1 MKELQKPER
10 IYIEEFDIYVKPRLS
25 DAEIQ
30 QIANN
35 VIKFKTWAERERTM
49 NLMMFVYATEMGDK
63 PDEVNALDYDLMN
76 ECGVFSAVWST
87 IHNAHSILDAIN
99 FSESILLALSQI
111 AENLPEM
118 LKPIG
123 EVLKRHGKSTEKQS

>member
-10 IYIEEFDIYVKPRLS
+10 IYIEKFDIYVKPRLS

-49 NLMMFVYATEMGDK
+49 NLMMFIYATEMS
-63 PDEVNALDYDLMN
+63 DEDEINALDYDLMN
-76 ECGVFSAVWST
+76 ECGVFNTVWNT
-87 IHNAHSILDAIN
+87 IHNASSILDAIE
-99 FSESILLALSQI
+99 FSESTLLALSQI

-123 EVLKRHGKSTEKQS
+123 EVLKRHGKST

>member
-49 NLMMFVYATEMGDK
+49 NLMMFIYATEMS
-63 PDEVNALDYDLMN
+63 DEDEINALDYDLMN
-76 ECGVFSAVWST
+76 ECGVFNTVWNT
-87 IHNAHSILDAIN
+87 IHNAHSILDAIE

-123 EVLKRHGKSTEKQS
+123 EVLKRHGKSTQE

>member
-10 IYIEEFDIYVKPRLS
+10 IYIEKFDIYVKPRLS

-35 VIKFKTWAERERTM
+35 VIKFKTWAEREKTM
-49 NLMMFVYATEMGDK
+49 NIMMFVYATEIS
-63 PDEVNALDYDLMN
+63 DEDEINALDYDLMN
-76 ECGVFSAVWST
+76 ECGVFNTVWST
-87 IHNAHSILDAIN
+87 IHNAYSILDAIE
-99 FSESILLALSQI
+99 FSESTLLALSQI

-123 EVLKRHGKSTEKQS
+123 EVLKRHGKSTKKQS

>member
-10 IYIEEFDIYVKPRLS
+10 IYIEKFDIYVKPRLS

-49 NLMMFVYATEMGDK
+49 NLMMFIYATEIS
-63 PDEVNALDYDLMN
+63 DEDEINALDYDLMN
-76 ECGVFSAVWST
+76 ECDVFNTVWNT
-87 IHNAHSILDAIN
+87 IHNAYSILDAIE
-99 FSESILLALSQI
+99 FSESTLLALSQI

-123 EVLKRHGKSTEKQS
+123 EVLKRHGKSTQE

>member
-35 VIKFKTWAERERTM
+35 VIKLKTWAEREKTM
-49 NLMMFVYATEMGDK
+49 NLMLFIYATEMADK
-63 PDEVNALDYDLMN
+63 PDEINALDYDLMN
-76 ECGVFSAVWST
+76 ECGVFSAVW
-87 IHNAHSILDAIN
+87 HNVKNAYSIVDAID

-123 EVLKRHGKSTEKQS
+123 EVLKRHGKFTQE

>member
-1 MKELQKPER
+1 MKELKKPER
-10 IYIEEFDIYVKPRLS
+10 VYIEEFDIYVKPRLS

-35 VIKFKTWAERERTM
+35 VIKFKTWAEREKTM
-49 NLMMFVYATEMGDK
+49 NLMMFVYATEMADK

-76 ECGVFSAVWST
+76 ECGVFGAIW
-87 IHNAHSILDAIN
+87 HNIQNAYSVVDAID
-99 FSESILLALSQI
+99 FSESALLALSQI

-123 EVLKRHGKSTEKQS
+123 EVLKRHGRATEK

>member
-30 QIANN
+30 QICNN
-35 VIKFKTWAERERTM
+35 AIKFKTWAERERTI
-49 NLMMFVYATEMGDK
+49 NLMMFIYATEIADK

-76 ECGVFSAVWST
+76 ECGVF
-87 IHNAHSILDAIN
+87 NAIWGNVKNAYNVFEAIG
-99 FSESILLALSQI
+99 FSESTLLALSQI

-123 EVLKRHGKSTEKQS
+123 EVLKRHGKPAEKQS

>member
-10 IYIEEFDIYVKPRLS
+10 IYIEKFDIYVKPRLS

-49 NLMMFVYATEMGDK
+49 NLMMFIYATEMS
-63 PDEVNALDYDLMN
+63 DEDEINALDYDLMN
-76 ECGVFSAVWST
+76 ECGVFNTVWNT
-87 IHNAHSILDAIN
+87 IHNAYSILDAIE

-123 EVLKRHGKSTEKQS
+123 EVLKRHGKST

>member
-49 NLMMFVYATEMGDK
+49 NLMMFIYATEIS
-63 PDEVNALDYDLMN
+63 DEDEINALDYDLMN
-76 ECGVFSAVWST
+76 ECGVFNTVWNT
-87 IHNAHSILDAIN
+87 IHNAYSILDAIE
-99 FSESILLALSQI
+99 FSESTLLALSQI

-123 EVLKRHGKSTEKQS
+123 EVLKRHGKST

>member
-10 IYIEEFDIYVKPRLS
+10 IYIEKFDIYVKPRLS

-49 NLMMFVYATEMGDK
+49 NLMMFIYATEIS
-63 PDEVNALDYDLMN
+63 DEEEINALDYDLMN
-76 ECGVFSAVWST
+76 ECGVFNTVWNT
-87 IHNAHSILDAIN
+87 IHNASSILDAIE

>member
-10 IYIEEFDIYVKPRLS
+10 IYIEKFDIYVKPRLS

-49 NLMMFVYATEMGDK
+49 NLMMFIYATEIS
-63 PDEVNALDYDLMN
+63 DEDEINALDYDLMN

-87 IHNAHSILDAIN
+87 IQNAYSILDAIE

-123 EVLKRHGKSTEKQS
+123 EVLKRHGKSTQE

>member
-10 IYIEEFDIYVKPRLS
+10 IYIEKFDIYVKPRLS

-35 VIKFKTWAERERTM
+35 VIKFKTWAEREKTM
-49 NLMMFVYATEMGDK
+49 NLMMFIYATEIS
-63 PDEVNALDYDLMN
+63 DEDEINALDYDLMN
-76 ECGVFSAVWST
+76 ECGVFNTVWNT
-87 IHNAHSILDAIN
+87 IHNAYSILDAIE
-99 FSESILLALSQI
+99 FSESTLLALSQI

-123 EVLKRHGKSTEKQS
+123 EVLKRHGKST

>member
-10 IYIEEFDIYVKPRLS
+10 IYIEKFDIYVKPRLS

-35 VIKFKTWAERERTM
+35 VIKFKTWAEREKTM
-49 NLMMFVYATEMGDK
+49 NLMMFIYATEIS
-63 PDEVNALDYDLMN
+63 DEDEINALDYDLMN
-76 ECGVFSAVWST
+76 ECGVFSAVWNT
-87 IHNAHSILDAIN
+87 IHNAHSILDAIE
-99 FSESILLALSQI
+99 FSESTLLALSQI

>member
-10 IYIEEFDIYVKPRLS
+10 IYIEKFDIYVKPRLS

-35 VIKFKTWAERERTM
+35 VIKFKTWAEREKTM
-49 NLMMFVYATEMGDK
+49 NLMMFIYATEIS
-63 PDEVNALDYDLMN
+63 DEDEINALDYDLMN
-76 ECGVFSAVWST
+76 ECGVFDTVWNT
-87 IHNAHSILDAIN
+87 IHNASSILDAIE

>member
-10 IYIEEFDIYVKPRLS
+10 IYIEKFDIYVKPRLS

-35 VIKFKTWAERERTM
+35 VIKFKTWAEREKTM
-49 NLMMFVYATEMGDK
+49 NLMMFIYATEIS
-63 PDEVNALDYDLMN
+63 DEDEINALDYDLMN
-76 ECGVFSAVWST
+76 ECGVFNTVWNT
-87 IHNAHSILDAIN
+87 IHNASSILDAIE

>member
-10 IYIEEFDIYVKPRLS
+10 IYIEKFDIYVKPRLS

-49 NLMMFVYATEMGDK
+49 NLMMFIYATEIS
-63 PDEVNALDYDLMN
+63 DEDEINALDYDLMN
-76 ECGVFSAVWST
+76 ECGVFNTVWST
-87 IHNAHSILDAIN
+87 IQNAYSILDAIE

-123 EVLKRHGKSTEKQS
+123 EVLKRHGKSTQE

>member
-1 MKELQKPER
+1 MKELKKPER

-30 QIANN
+30 QICNN
-35 VIKFKTWAERERTM
+35 VIKFKTWAEREKTM
-49 NLMMFVYATEMGDK
+49 NLMMFVYATEIADK
-63 PDEVNALDYDLMN
+63 PDEINALDYDLMN
-76 ECGVFSAVWST
+76 ECGVFSAVW
-87 IHNAHSILDAIN
+87 HNVKNAYSIVDAID
-99 FSESILLALSQI
+99 FSESTLRALSQI

-118 LKPIG
+118 LKPID

>member
-49 NLMMFVYATEMGDK
+49 NLMMFIYATEIS
-63 PDEVNALDYDLMN
+63 DEDEINALDYDLMN
-76 ECGVFSAVWST
+76 ECGVFNTVWNT
-87 IHNAHSILDAIN
+87 IHNAHSILDAIE

-123 EVLKRHGKSTEKQS
+123 EVLKRHGKST

>member
-1 MKELQKPER
+1 MLFR
-10 IYIEEFDIYVKPRLS
+10 S
-25 DAEIQ
+25 
-30 QIANN
+30 
-35 VIKFKTWAERERTM
+35 
-49 NLMMFVYATEMGDK
+49 
-63 PDEVNALDYDLMN
+63 PDEINALDYDLMN

-87 IHNAHSILDAIN
+87 IHNAHSILDAIE

-123 EVLKRHGKSTEKQS
+123 EVLKRHGKSTQK

>member
-10 IYIEEFDIYVKPRLS
+10 IYIEKFDIYVKPRLS

-49 NLMMFVYATEMGDK
+49 NLMMFIYATEIS
-63 PDEVNALDYDLMN
+63 DEDEINALDYDLMN
-76 ECGVFSAVWST
+76 ECGVFNTVWNT
-87 IHNAHSILDAIN
+87 IHNAYSILDAIE

-123 EVLKRHGKSTEKQS
+123 EVLKRHGKSTQE

>member
-10 IYIEEFDIYVKPRLS
+10 IYIEKFDIYVKPRLS

-35 VIKFKTWAERERTM
+35 VIKFKTWAEREKTM
-49 NLMMFVYATEMGDK
+49 NLMMFIYATEIADK
-63 PDEVNALDYDLMN
+63 PDEINALDYNLMN

-87 IHNAHSILDAIN
+87 VHNAYSILDAIE

-123 EVLKRHGKSTEKQS
+123 EVLKRHGKSTQE

>member
-10 IYIEEFDIYVKPRLS
+10 IYIEKFDIYVKPRLS

-49 NLMMFVYATEMGDK
+49 NLMMFIYATEIS
-63 PDEVNALDYDLMN
+63 DEDEINALDYDLMN
-76 ECGVFSAVWST
+76 ECGVFNTVWNT
-87 IHNAHSILDAIN
+87 IQNASSILDAIE

-123 EVLKRHGKSTEKQS
+123 EVLKRHGKST

>member
-49 NLMMFVYATEMGDK
+49 NLMMFIYATEIS
-63 PDEVNALDYDLMN
+63 DEDEINALDYDLMN

-87 IHNAHSILDAIN
+87 VHNAHSILDAIE

-123 EVLKRHGKSTEKQS
+123 EVLKRHGKSTQE

>member
-10 IYIEEFDIYVKPRLS
+10 IYIEKFDIYVKPRLS

-49 NLMMFVYATEMGDK
+49 NLMMFIYATEMADK

-87 IHNAHSILDAIN
+87 VHNASSILDAIE

-123 EVLKRHGKSTEKQS
+123 EVLKRHGKST

>member
-10 IYIEEFDIYVKPRLS
+10 IYIEKFDIYVKPRLS

-49 NLMMFVYATEMGDK
+49 NLMMFIYATEMS
-63 PDEVNALDYDLMN
+63 DEDEINALDYDLMN
-76 ECGVFSAVWST
+76 ECGVFNTVWNT
-87 IHNAHSILDAIN
+87 IHNASSILDAIE

-123 EVLKRHGKSTEKQS
+123 EVLKRHGKST

>member
-1 MKELQKPER
+1 MKELQEPER
-10 IYIEEFDIYVKPRLS
+10 IYIEKFDIYVKPRLS

-35 VIKFKTWAERERTM
+35 VIKFKTWAEREKTM
-49 NLMMFVYATEMGDK
+49 NLMMFIYATEIS
-63 PDEVNALDYDLMN
+63 DEDEINALDYDLMN
-76 ECGVFSAVWST
+76 ECGVFDTVWNT
-87 IHNAHSILDAIN
+87 IHNASSILDAIE

>member
-10 IYIEEFDIYVKPRLS
+10 IYIEKFDIYVKPRLS

-49 NLMMFVYATEMGDK
+49 NLMMFIYTTEIS
-63 PDEVNALDYDLMN
+63 DEDEINALDYDLMN
-76 ECGVFSAVWST
+76 ECGVFNTVWNT
-87 IHNAHSILDAIN
+87 IQNAYSILDAID

-123 EVLKRHGKSTEKQS
+123 EVLKRHGKST

>member
-10 IYIEEFDIYVKPRLS
+10 IYIEKFDIYVKPRLS

-49 NLMMFVYATEMGDK
+49 NLMMFVYATEIS
-63 PDEVNALDYDLMN
+63 DEDEINALDYDLMN
-76 ECGVFSAVWST
+76 ECGVFNTVRST
-87 IHNAHSILDAIN
+87 IHNAYSILDAIE
-99 FSESILLALSQI
+99 FSESTLLALSQI

>member
-10 IYIEEFDIYVKPRLS
+10 IYIEKFDIYVKPRLS
-25 DAEIQ
+25 NAEIQ

-49 NLMMFVYATEMGDK
+49 NLMMFVYATEIS
-63 PDEVNALDYDLMN
+63 DEDEINALDYDLMN
-76 ECGVFSAVWST
+76 ECGVFNTVWST
-87 IHNAHSILDAIN
+87 IHNAYSILDAIE
-99 FSESILLALSQI
+99 FSESTLLALSQI

-123 EVLKRHGKSTEKQS
+123 EVLKRHGKST

>member
-10 IYIEEFDIYVKPRLS
+10 IYIEKFDIYVKPRLS

-49 NLMMFVYATEMGDK
+49 NLMMFIYATEIS
-63 PDEVNALDYDLMN
+63 DEDEINALDYDLMN
-76 ECGVFSAVWST
+76 ECGVFNTVWNT
-87 IHNAHSILDAIN
+87 IHNAHSILDAID

-123 EVLKRHGKSTEKQS
+123 EVLKRHGKSTQE

>member
-10 IYIEEFDIYVKPRLS
+10 IYIEKFDIYVKPRLS

-49 NLMMFVYATEMGDK
+49 NLMMFIYATEIS
-63 PDEVNALDYDLMN
+63 DEDEINALDYDLMN
-76 ECGVFSAVWST
+76 ECGVFNTVWNT
-87 IHNAHSILDAIN
+87 IHNADSILDAIE

>member
-10 IYIEEFDIYVKPRLS
+10 IYIEEFDIYVKQRLS

-49 NLMMFVYATEMGDK
+49 NLMMFIYATEIS
-63 PDEVNALDYDLMN
+63 DEDEINALDYDLMN
-76 ECGVFSAVWST
+76 ECGVFNTVWNT
-87 IHNAHSILDAIN
+87 IHNAYSILDAIE
-99 FSESILLALSQI
+99 FSESTLLALSQI

-123 EVLKRHGKSTEKQS
+123 EVLKRHGKST

>member
-49 NLMMFVYATEMGDK
+49 NLMMFIYATEIS
-63 PDEVNALDYDLMN
+63 DEDEINALDYDLMN
-76 ECGVFSAVWST
+76 ECGVFNTVWNT
-87 IHNAHSILDAIN
+87 IHNAHSILDAID

-123 EVLKRHGKSTEKQS
+123 EVLKHHGKST

>member
-10 IYIEEFDIYVKPRLS
+10 IYIEKFDIYVKPRLS

-49 NLMMFVYATEMGDK
+49 NLMMFIYATEIS
-63 PDEVNALDYDLMN
+63 DEDEINALDYDLMN
-76 ECGVFSAVWST
+76 ECGVFNTVWNT
-87 IHNAHSILDAIN
+87 IHNASSILDAIE

-123 EVLKRHGKSTEKQS
+123 DVLKRHGKST

>member
-10 IYIEEFDIYVKPRLS
+10 IYIEKFDIYVKPRLS

-35 VIKFKTWAERERTM
+35 VIKFKTWAEREKTM
-49 NLMMFVYATEMGDK
+49 NLMMFIYATEIS
-63 PDEVNALDYDLMN
+63 DEDEINALDYDLMN
-76 ECGVFSAVWST
+76 ECGVFNTVWNT
-87 IHNAHSILDAIN
+87 IHNASSILDAIE

-123 EVLKRHGKSTEKQS
+123 EVLKRHGKST

>member
-49 NLMMFVYATEMGDK
+49 NLMMFIYATEIS
-63 PDEVNALDYDLMN
+63 DEDEINALDYDLMN
-76 ECGVFSAVWST
+76 ECGVFNTVWNT
-87 IHNAHSILDAIN
+87 IHNAHSILDAIE

>member
-1 MKELQKPER
+1 MKELQKLER

-76 ECGVFSAVWST
+76 ECGVFSAVW
-87 IHNAHSILDAIN
+87 HNLKNAYSIVDAID
-99 FSESILLALSQI
+99 FSESTLLALSQI

>member
-10 IYIEEFDIYVKPRLS
+10 IYIEKFDIYVKPRLS

-49 NLMMFVYATEMGDK
+49 NLMMFIYATEIS
-63 PDEVNALDYDLMN
+63 DEDEINALDYDLMN
-76 ECGVFSAVWST
+76 ECGVFNTVWNT
-87 IHNAHSILDAIN
+87 IHNASSILDAIE

-111 AENLPEM
+111 AENLPEI

>member
-10 IYIEEFDIYVKPRLS
+10 IYIEKFDIYVKPRLS

-49 NLMMFVYATEMGDK
+49 NLMMFIYATEIS
-63 PDEVNALDYDLMN
+63 DEDEINALDYDLMN
-76 ECGVFSAVWST
+76 ECGVFNTVWST
-87 IHNAHSILDAIN
+87 IHNAYSILDAIE
-99 FSESILLALSQI
+99 FSESTLLALSQI
-111 AENLPEM
+111 AENLSEM

-123 EVLKRHGKSTEKQS
+123 EVLKRHGKST

>member
-1 MKELQKPER
+1 MKELKKPER
-10 IYIEEFDIYVKPRLS
+10 VYIEEFDIYVKPRLS

-35 VIKFKTWAERERTM
+35 VIKFKTWAEREKTM
-49 NLMMFVYATEMGDK
+49 NLMMFIYATEMADK

-76 ECGVFSAVWST
+76 ECGVFSAIW
-87 IHNAHSILDAIN
+87 HNIQNAYSVVDAID
-99 FSESILLALSQI
+99 FSESTLLALSQI
-111 AENLPEM
+111 ADNLPEM

-123 EVLKRHGKSTEKQS
+123 EVLKRHGRTAEKQL